1 MEDHD
6 TRRDNGG
13 NGVIVPPCTCSGEE
27 FRAPGGGKGSLRVV
41 AAAINGSSVSNYDM
55 AVSRNVKKT
64 QKRKGL
70 QELFTDD
77 YIVNRVL
84 RKDGPSLGQEFDFLP
99 SGAFE

>member
-1 MEDHD
+1 MEDYD

-13 NGVIVPPCTCSGEE
+13 NGVVVPPCTCSGDD
-27 FRAPGGGKGSLRVV
+27 FRARGGGKELSRVV
-41 AAAINGSSVSNYDM
+41 AAARNGSSVSNYDM

-70 QELFTDD
+70 QELFTAD

-84 RKDGPSLGQEFDFLP
+84 QKDGPPFGQEFDFLP